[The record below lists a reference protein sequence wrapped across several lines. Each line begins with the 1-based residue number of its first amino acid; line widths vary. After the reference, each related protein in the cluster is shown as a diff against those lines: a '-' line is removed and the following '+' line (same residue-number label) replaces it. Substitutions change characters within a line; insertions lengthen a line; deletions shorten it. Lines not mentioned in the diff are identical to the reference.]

1 MKTTTIIKTT
11 AALILTLMIGV
22 SAAMAQKA
30 IKGTIYRD
38 GKPAA
43 GVEVTAHKSKD
54 SFFTSFDGKY
64 EISIDAKSKYLKFT
78 FPDIE
83 EKYDLEGNTKD
94 VIDFYIGEKPAA
106 SSEGA
111 SGVDMRSQTELIKA
125 NDKDFKNNLSM
136 YDQFYKQ
143 KDYNSALEPWTYIY
157 NKYPKSSE
165 NIYIKGVR
173 IYDGLISKAAPADKD
188 ALFEKMMEIY
198 DNRIKFFGKEGYNKG
213 RKATTY
219 LRYKL
224 ETAQT
229 DDELKVIYK
238 TGYSWL
244 ESALIKEGNK
254 TEAAVLVQLMQA
266 TSFLFKVGEF
276 NSDKILVNYEKCSHV
291 IDSNLKESPDNKTYQ
306 IAQKAVNSIFENSGA
321 ADCEALTKLYS
332 AKFEADPN
340 NVDLLKKMIQML
352 GRENCTEGKLYAD
365 GAEKLYSLDPSA
377 AAARAM
383 ALLFYRRKDFA
394 KAAEYYQ
401 QAIDAET
408 DNEAKAT
415 YLFEL
420 ASLRFGQSSFKEARN
435 MAKKSVS
442 LNPNMGKSYILIGK
456 IYAAS
461 AKSISEKEFEQ
472 RMVYCLAVD
481 YFRKAKSVN
490 PETAVEANT
499 EISRYRQHFPNKE
512 NAFFE
517 GFSNGDNYKVGGWIN
532 ETTKVRV
539 R

>member
-1 MKTTTIIKTT
+1 
-11 AALILTLMIGV
+11 MIGV
-22 SAAMAQKA
+22 SATMAQKA
-30 IKGTIYRD
+30 ISGTVYRD

-64 EISIDAKSKYLKFT
+64 EIQISAKSKYLKFT
-78 FPDIE
+78 FPDTE
-83 EKYDLEGNTKD
+83 AKHDLEGNTKD
-94 VIDFYIGEKPAA
+94 VIDFHLGEKPASA
-106 SSEGA
+106 VSEGA
-111 SGVDMRSQTELIKA
+111 PGEDLRSQAELIKA
-125 NDKDFKNNLSM
+125 KEKDYLSNLSM

-143 KDYNSALEPWTYIY
+143 KDYKSALDSWIIVY

-165 NIYIKGVR
+165 NIYIHGVK
-173 IYDGLISKAAPADKD
+173 IYAGLIAKAASSEKEG
-188 ALFEKMMEIY
+188 LFAKMMEVH
-198 DNRIKFFGKEGYNKG
+198 DRRIKYFGKEGYNTG
-213 RKATTY
+213 RKASAY
-219 LRYKL
+219 LTYKL

-229 DDELKVIYK
+229 DDELKIVYK

-244 ESALIKEGNK
+244 ESSMSMEENN

-266 TSFLFKVGEF
+266 TSFLFKMGEF
-276 NSDKILVNYEKCSHV
+276 DSDKILQNYEKSSSI
-291 IDSNLKESPDNKTYQ
+291 IDANLKESPNSESYL
-306 IAQKAVNSIFENSGA
+306 IAQKAINSIFENSGA

-332 AKFEADPN
+332 AKFAATPN
-340 NVDLLKKMIQML
+340 DVPLLKKMLRML
-352 GRENCTEGKLYAD
+352 NRENCTEGKLFAD
-365 GAEKLYSLDPSA
+365 GAEKLYSLDPSSD
-377 AAARAM
+377 AARSM
-383 ALLFYRRKDFA
+383 ARLFLRREDFA

-420 ASLRFGQSSFKEARN
+420 SSLKFAQSKFKSARDL
-435 MAKKSVS
+435 AKQSVR
-442 LNPNMGKSYILIGK
+442 LNPAMGKSYILIGK

-461 AKSISEKEFEQ
+461 AKTISEKEFEQ

-481 YFRKAKSVN
+481 YFIKAKSADA
-490 PETAVEANT
+490 ETAVEANT
-499 EISRYRQHFPNKE
+499 EISRYSKHFPNKE

-517 GFSNGDNYKVGGWIN
+517 GYSDGANYKIGGWIN
-532 ETTKVRV
+532 ETTKIRV